1 MNDETKNENEYIE
14 IKECPICLDILDISN
29 IPILT
34 LDCCNKEIHLNCM
47 RKWIL
52 DPQNKNKDKCV
63 LCRTSSDLIIDIG
76 GSILYEPNNNT
87 NNTNNTNV
95 RRQLSENNTVNSDD
109 TSDDTSDNSSNILN
123 SRNNILSLIYY
134 RHTTRR
140 QIIIVNIFCFSS
152 IFFMIFYLVLISYD
166 ESL

>member
-1 MNDETKNENEYIE
+1 MNNETKKESEYIE
-14 IKECPICLDILDISN
+14 IKECPICLDVLDISN
-29 IPILT
+29 TTILI

-47 RKWIL
+47 KKWIL

-76 GSILYEPNNNT
+76 GTILYEPNNN
-87 NNTNNTNV
+87 NNNI

-109 TSDDTSDNSSNILN
+109 ASDNSSNNLNNINTILN
-123 SRNNILSLIYY
+123 LIYY
-134 RHTTRR
+134 RNNSRR
-140 QIIIVNIFCFSS
+140 QIIIVNICCFST
-152 IFFMIFYLVLISYD
+152 IFFMVFYIMIISYD

>member
-1 MNDETKNENEYIE
+1 MNNETKNESEYIE
-14 IKECPICLDILDISN
+14 VKECPICLDILDISN
-29 IPILT
+29 TTILI

-47 RKWIL
+47 KKWIL

-76 GSILYEPNNNT
+76 GTILYEPNNN
-87 NNTNNTNV
+87 NNNI

-109 TSDDTSDNSSNILN
+109 ASDNSSNNLNNINTILN
-123 SRNNILSLIYY
+123 LIYY
-134 RHTTRR
+134 RNNSRR
-140 QIIIVNIFCFSS
+140 QIIIVNICCFSS
-152 IFFMIFYLVLISYD
+152 IFFMVFYIMIISYD

>member
-1 MNDETKNENEYIE
+1 MNNETKKESEYIE
-14 IKECPICLDILDISN
+14 IKECPICLDVLDISN
-29 IPILT
+29 TTILI

-47 RKWIL
+47 KKWIL

-76 GSILYEPNNNT
+76 GTILYEPNNNT
-87 NNTNNTNV
+87 NNNI

-109 TSDDTSDNSSNILN
+109 ASDNSSNNLNNINTILN
-123 SRNNILSLIYY
+123 LIYY
-134 RHTTRR
+134 RNNSRR
-140 QIIIVNIFCFSS
+140 QIIIVNICCFST
-152 IFFMIFYLVLISYD
+152 IFFMVFYIMIISYD